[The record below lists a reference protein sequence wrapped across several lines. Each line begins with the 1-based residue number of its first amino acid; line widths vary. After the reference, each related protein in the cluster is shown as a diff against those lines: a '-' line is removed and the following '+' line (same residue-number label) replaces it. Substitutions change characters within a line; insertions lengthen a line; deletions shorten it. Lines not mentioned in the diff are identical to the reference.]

1 MKWRLGGL
9 FQLVSAG
16 AAEAPEE
23 EAEPGLRWDRVGE
36 DRTAMSTGLSRAS
49 HQRRAIQWGED

>member
-9 FQLVSAG
+9 SQLVSAG

-23 EAEPGLRWDRVGE
+23 VAEPGPRWDRVGE
-36 DRTAMSTGLSRAS
+36 DRTAMCTGLS
-49 HQRRAIQWGED
+49 